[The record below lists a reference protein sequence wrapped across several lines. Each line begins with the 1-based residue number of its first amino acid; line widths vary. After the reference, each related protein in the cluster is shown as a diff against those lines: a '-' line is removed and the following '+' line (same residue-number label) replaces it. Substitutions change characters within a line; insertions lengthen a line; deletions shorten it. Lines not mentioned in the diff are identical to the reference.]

1 MASFDE
7 KTVFKNQTFQAL
19 VVAALG
25 ILMAVNLF
33 NTIFALSYIS
43 LLPFAVQA
51 TVLVLVLTKDKYA
64 KSAINI
70 WSILLMVGS
79 GFSLLGKIIFLTIGD
94 NVELGSLF
102 LQAIFLSIGIAVYYY
117 NMETTEVV
125 SMPTEG
131 TNRTPQR

>member
-1 MASFDE
+1 MTSIQE
-7 KTVFKNQTFQAL
+7 KTVFNNQTFQAL

-25 ILMAVNLF
+25 ILMTVNLF
-33 NTIFALSYIS
+33 NAIFALSYIS

-70 WSILLMVGS
+70 WSMLLMVGS
-79 GFSLLGKIIFLTIGD
+79 GFSLLSKIIYLTIGD

-102 LQAIFLSIGIAVYYY
+102 LQIIFVSIGIAVYYY

-125 SMPTEG
+125 SIPTKG
-131 TNRTPQR
+131 TNPPPQR